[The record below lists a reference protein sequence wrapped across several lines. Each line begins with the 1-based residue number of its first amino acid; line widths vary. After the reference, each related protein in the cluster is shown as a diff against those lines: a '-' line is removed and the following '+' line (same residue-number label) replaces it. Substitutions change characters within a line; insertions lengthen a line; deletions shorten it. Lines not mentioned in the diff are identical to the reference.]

1 MTVAVILAAG
11 QGTRL
16 RDVVSEGPK
25 GFLRLGD
32 KPIVQESLEQLL
44 VAGMD
49 EVVIVTGYSSG
60 HYEALASRYR
70 GKVRT
75 VHNKEFAVSGSMYS
89 LYQARDV
96 IKGPFL
102 LLESD
107 LVYEPRALRVL
118 IEHPASEAILM
129 SGPTNA
135 GDEVYVA
142 TRDGFLAGMSKDP
155 DELDGD
161 IAGELV
167 GISKISERLFSK
179 MLDISETAFET
190 SLKYDY
196 ETDALVAAGKE
207 LPIPCLLIN
216 DLIWAE
222 IDDPQHLRR
231 AREDIYPK
239 IRHASLCEFVPPEL

>member
-16 RDVVSEGPK
+16 RGVMSEGPK

-32 KPIVQESLEQLL
+32 KPIVQESIERLL
-44 VAGMD
+44 AAGI
-49 EVVIVTGYSSG
+49 EEIVIVTGYSSG
-60 HYEALASRYR
+60 HYETLASLYSD
-70 GKVRT
+70 KVRT
-75 VHNKEFAVSGSMYS
+75 VHNEKFAESGSMYS
-89 LYQARDV
+89 LYRARHAV
-96 IKGPFL
+96 KGEFL

-118 IEHPASEAILM
+118 IEHPESQAILI
-129 SGPTNA
+129 SGPTHA

-142 TRDGFLAGMSKDP
+142 TRDGYLDGMSKDP
-155 DELDGD
+155 AELDGE

-167 GISKISERLFSK
+167 GISKISEELFTL
-179 MLDISETAFET
+179 MLSISESAFET
-190 SLKYDY
+190 SLNFDY

-207 LPIPCLLIN
+207 LPIPCPLVD

-222 IDDPQHLRR
+222 IDDPGHLQR

-239 IRHASLCEFVPPEL
+239 IKQAVVL